1 MKKALSIAIA
11 LIVAVTTIR
20 AISKYIEIEIERAN
34 SVNKK
39 IEINGKEINQLL
51 GKSLLN
57 DSRAIL

>member
-1 MKKALSIAIA
+1 MKTVLKVAGTVIA
-11 LIVAVTTIR
+11 LTTVATVI
-20 AISKYIEIEIERAN
+20 RAN

-39 IEINGKEINQLL
+39 IEINGKKINQLL